1 VSADVKFSSQ
11 SMNVDLVTKSNLFTA
26 AAAAA
31 AAAVGDSRIE
41 PVKHY
46 R

>member
-31 AAAVGDSRIE
+31 AAVGDSRIE